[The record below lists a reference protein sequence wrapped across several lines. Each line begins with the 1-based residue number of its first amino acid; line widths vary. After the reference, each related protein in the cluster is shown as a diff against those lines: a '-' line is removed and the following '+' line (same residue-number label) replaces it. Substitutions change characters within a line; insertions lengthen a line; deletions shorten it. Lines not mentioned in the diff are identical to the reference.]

1 MLLRENFVYRIT
13 GNATTEKGYVLH
25 ITKLTIYTETEYV
38 KAFTNGHWR
47 TQRGVRGFNPPTES
61 SKIFVLCVCKIYS
74 LSPAVIFIK
83 S

>member
-47 TQRGVRGFNPPTES
+47 AQRGVRGFNPPPLNLQ
-61 SKIFVLCVCKIYS
+61 KFLYCVFAKYT
-74 LSPAVIFIK
+74 L
-83 S
+83 